1 MYTCY
6 KIIYNVVSVNGNP
19 KPMEADDVVQI
30 RKELRSIRKQVD
42 YMLDRL
48 DSGFASSATGVSQ
61 ASIEGKCLAKLIILF
76 TFLKAAKDTIPCA
89 KFVAIC

>member
-1 MYTCY
+1 MFLGVKKHACY
-6 KIIYNVVSVNGNP
+6 EMTLNVISVNGNP

-48 DSGFASSATGVSQ
+48 DSGFASSATGVNQ
-61 ASIEGKCLAKLIILF
+61 IANEGKSL
-76 TFLKAAKDTIPCA
+76 
-89 KFVAIC
+89 